1 MLVPRLSHYIRLI
14 GSFTMIKALLL
25 SVVAATATAHKG
37 PKGHGPPEPVM
48 NMCNNTCLTL
58 EVSDFYGDGWDSV
71 EFHGEEEGGAAMSM
85 APDCM
90 HKKLST
96 QICPDKDGT
105 YYFTAAHA
113 NSSYIPENYWEVFW
127 TATSH
132 NCDGSVANVYTGGF
146 NSSLIM
152 DYMGNSWS
160 VQYWENLWD
169 NEKKCDACGD
179 AKQCKPKKSK
189 GKGKGGKGGKKPGN
203 AGGKPLEGGMSNTTH
218 VAKPKPRYGP
228 PAVNLRV
235 TMFDEDGDGWWM
247 NDYSG
252 ESWYLADDRR
262 EKLFHT
268 GTLCD
273 GSVGSCNLCLGDGS
287 YTMRFTGEASNF
299 TAWDFC
305 GVTGQRAQELTFHV
319 LKGACY
325 ADSIV
330 SLHTDCMGS
339 VESHVTLTGV
349 VAMSGF
355 TTEFADK
362 STYSVV
368 SNTLADMI
376 TGFSAENVQVL
387 STSLDSRVMSSSVS
401 NVVQDY
407 TFEVTFV
414 AENSPFNTDGRSYA
428 AVESLASSIATT
440 LSSAMSSGQFE
451 TKLQLES
458 SLQNVVSLSA
468 QAVAELVSLEVS
480 SVTYVGSEGMI
491 SSTLPTLSWSD
502 YYQSSSDSNA
512 GFEVGVTFFGAVV
525 VGFVAFVG
533 IMSQG
538 IKKYES
544 LPMDSTHNEV
554 FSSDMDASI
563 SPQVEQSVF
572 QVDATPINTNNL

>member
-1 MLVPRLSHYIRLI
+1 MGRH
-14 GSFTMIKALLL
+14 
-25 SVVAATATAHKG
+25 HKG
-37 PKGHGPPEPVM
+37 GDDDKGGVVPDSVM
-48 NMCNNTCLTL
+48 NMCNSTCLTL

-71 EFHGEEEGGAAMSM
+71 EFHGEEEGGVAMTM

-90 HKKLST
+90 HKKMST
-96 QICPDKDGT
+96 QICPDHDGT
-105 YYFTAAHA
+105 YYFTAVHS
-113 NSSYIPENYWEVFW
+113 NSSYIPENNWEVFW

-146 NSSLIM
+146 NSSLIL

-179 AKQCKPKKSK
+179 AKRCKPKKPKTKKSRGK
-189 GKGKGGKGGKKPGN
+189 PGKGGSGGGKGGKPING
-203 AGGKPLEGGMSNTTH
+203 AGTSNTTKT
-218 VAKPKPRYGP
+218 AKPKPRYGP

-235 TMFDEDGDGWWM
+235 TMYDEMGDGWWM

-319 LKGACY
+319 LKGKCY

-330 SLHTDCMGS
+330 SLRTDCMGS
-339 VESHVTLTGV
+339 VESHVTLSGV

-355 TTEFADK
+355 TSEFADK

-368 SNTLADMI
+368 SNSIAGMI
-376 TGFSAENVQVL
+376 SGFSSENVQVL
-387 STSLDSRVMSSSVS
+387 STSLDSRVMSASSVS

-407 TFEVTFV
+407 NFEVTFI
-414 AENSPFNTDGRSYA
+414 AEKAPFNTDGRSYA
-428 AVESLASSIATT
+428 AVTSLASSIAST

-451 TKLQLES
+451 TKMQMES
-458 SLQNVVSLSA
+458 SLQNVVSLSS

-480 SVTYVGSEGMI
+480 SVTYVGTEGMI
-491 SSTLPTLSWSD
+491 TSTLPELSWSD
-502 YYQSSSDSNA
+502 YQQSYSESS
-512 GFEVGVTFFGAVV
+512 GFESGVAFLGVAV

-533 IMSQG
+533 IMSKG

-544 LPMDSTHNEV
+544 LPTESIHHNEIV
-554 FSSDMDASI
+554 SSDMDSSI
-563 SPQVEQSVF
+563 SPAAEQSVF
-572 QVDATPINTNNL
+572 QVDATPIHTNNL